1 MSKEQAPKI
10 ALVTGAGKGI
20 GRALVPEL
28 LERGYMVIAVT
39 RTAEDVDALAAT
51 APGQVLS
58 VLCDITQADAEAVL
72 SAFLAEKNITHIDL
86 LINNAGHGAT
96 KYGIANMDFDEL
108 NKVIAVSCHGPAR
121 VTRACLPLLR
131 KGTQKV
137 VINVS
142 SRFASLEWVANGVL
156 PHEDATYPYRIAKA
170 AMNMFTSC
178 LAAELRAENFRVL
191 AVDPGKVKTRFGPRD
206 ADTAPADAARA
217 IVNLAE
223 QSAQTGAF
231 VHASGE
237 KVPW

>member
-1 MSKEQAPKI
+1 MSKHASKI

-28 LERGYMVIAVT
+28 VERGYTVIAVT
-39 RTAEDVDALAAT
+39 RTAEDVETLSST
-51 APGQVLS
+51 APDKVLS
-58 VLCDITQADAEAVL
+58 VRCDITQADAEAVL
-72 SAFLAEKNITHIDL
+72 SKFLADNAISHIDL

-108 NKVIAVSCHGPAR
+108 NRVIAVSCHGPAR
-121 VTRACLPLLR
+121 VVRACLPLLR
-131 KGTQKV
+131 QGTGKV

-142 SRFASLEWVANGVL
+142 SRFASLEWVASGVL
-156 PHEDATYPYRIAKA
+156 PHEEATYPYRIAKA

-191 AVDPGKVKTRFGPRD
+191 AVDPGKVKTRFGPKD

-217 IVNLAE
+217 LVNLSE